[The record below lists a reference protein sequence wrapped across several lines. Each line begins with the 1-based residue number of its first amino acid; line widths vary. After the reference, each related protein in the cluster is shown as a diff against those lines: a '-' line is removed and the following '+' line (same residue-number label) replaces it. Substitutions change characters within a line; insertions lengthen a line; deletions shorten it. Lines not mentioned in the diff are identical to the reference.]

1 MRDIFSSLRD
11 FGPVLL
17 CLSMTGMK
25 KDIYNIAGSKLSVT
39 EVIDFLG
46 HVSHASQL
54 IHLNANVIK
63 YKLMLKNKRCR
74 SLSRRQPHPQPKKHT
89 NNYII

>member
-25 KDIYNIAGSKLSVT
+25 KDRYNIAGSKLSVT

-46 HVSHASQL
+46 HVSHTSQL
-54 IHLNANVIK
+54 IHLNAVIK
-63 YKLMLKNKRCR
+63 YKLMPKNKRCR
-74 SLSRRQPHPQPKKHT
+74 SLSRWQPHPQPKKHT
-89 NNYII
+89 NNYMI